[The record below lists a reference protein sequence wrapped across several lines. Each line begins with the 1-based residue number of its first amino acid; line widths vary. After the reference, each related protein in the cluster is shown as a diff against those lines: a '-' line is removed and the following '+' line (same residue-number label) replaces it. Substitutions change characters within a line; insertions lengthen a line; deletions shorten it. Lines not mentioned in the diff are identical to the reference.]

1 MLKKHLSYEK
11 REKNINQIKTSI
23 IKMVHY
29 KISTLLH
36 DSTISKFVTKKIGR
50 SKLVIRS
57 QYSANN
63 VKIRLIDYGKTY
75 IVLKGRISV
84 ASTNNA
90 NKTNKKLTFKNNSP
104 FRSCISKI
112 NSSFIDIAEDLD
124 IIMLMYYLLEN
135 RDNYSMKVGSYDI
148 TTRQQQENF

>member
-1 MLKKHLSYEK
+1 M
-11 REKNINQIKTSI
+11 
-23 IKMVHY
+23 
-29 KISTLLH
+29 
-36 DSTISKFVTKKIGR
+36 
-50 SKLVIRS
+50 
-57 QYSANN
+57 
-63 VKIRLIDYGKTY
+63 
-75 IVLKGRISV
+75 KGRISV

-124 IIMLMYYLLEN
+124 IIMLMYHLLEN

>member
-1 MLKKHLSYEK
+1 M
-11 REKNINQIKTSI
+11 
-23 IKMVHY
+23 
-29 KISTLLH
+29 
-36 DSTISKFVTKKIGR
+36 
-50 SKLVIRS
+50 
-57 QYSANN
+57 
-63 VKIRLIDYGKTY
+63 
-75 IVLKGRISV
+75 KGRISV

-90 NKTNKKLTFKNNSP
+90 NKTNKKVTFKNNSP

-148 TTRQQQENF
+148 TTRQQQENFWV

>member
-1 MLKKHLSYEK
+1 M
-11 REKNINQIKTSI
+11 
-23 IKMVHY
+23 
-29 KISTLLH
+29 
-36 DSTISKFVTKKIGR
+36 
-50 SKLVIRS
+50 
-57 QYSANN
+57 
-63 VKIRLIDYGKTY
+63 
-75 IVLKGRISV
+75 KGRISV

-124 IIMLMYYLLEN
+124 IIMLMYYLLQN

>member
-1 MLKKHLSYEK
+1 
-11 REKNINQIKTSI
+11 
-23 IKMVHY
+23 MVHY

>member
-1 MLKKHLSYEK
+1 M
-11 REKNINQIKTSI
+11 
-23 IKMVHY
+23 
-29 KISTLLH
+29 
-36 DSTISKFVTKKIGR
+36 
-50 SKLVIRS
+50 
-57 QYSANN
+57 
-63 VKIRLIDYGKTY
+63 
-75 IVLKGRISV
+75 KGRISV

-148 TTRQQQENF
+148 TTRQQQENFWV

>member
-1 MLKKHLSYEK
+1 M
-11 REKNINQIKTSI
+11 
-23 IKMVHY
+23 
-29 KISTLLH
+29 
-36 DSTISKFVTKKIGR
+36 
-50 SKLVIRS
+50 
-57 QYSANN
+57 
-63 VKIRLIDYGKTY
+63 
-75 IVLKGRISV
+75 KGRISV

-148 TTRQQQENF
+148 TTRQQQENFGV

>member
-1 MLKKHLSYEK
+1 M
-11 REKNINQIKTSI
+11 
-23 IKMVHY
+23 
-29 KISTLLH
+29 
-36 DSTISKFVTKKIGR
+36 
-50 SKLVIRS
+50 
-57 QYSANN
+57 
-63 VKIRLIDYGKTY
+63 
-75 IVLKGRISV
+75 KGRISV

-148 TTRQQQENF
+148 TTRQQQENFSV

>member
-1 MLKKHLSYEK
+1 M
-11 REKNINQIKTSI
+11 
-23 IKMVHY
+23 
-29 KISTLLH
+29 
-36 DSTISKFVTKKIGR
+36 
-50 SKLVIRS
+50 
-57 QYSANN
+57 
-63 VKIRLIDYGKTY
+63 
-75 IVLKGRISV
+75 KGRISV